1 MMMHPSDLVS
11 LKIQFAFKAYQLPYF
26 CCSFAG
32 VYSALGISEAITLL
46 GRDVFF
52 FIRLAVTAKFIHEDL
67 LKGVLQSPMQFFDT
81 HPLGRIINRFSSDMD
96 TFEQLIPWQLSDAI
110 WCFAEFIVTL
120 IMISYA
126 LPIFLT
132 VIVPIVLFFF
142 MVQRIYIVTSRQISL
157 AMPFKII
164 SLIAYI
170 CTLIC
175 TCINFREVLF

>member
-1 MMMHPSDLVS
+1 M
-11 LKIQFAFKAYQLPYF
+11 
-26 CCSFAG
+26 
-32 VYSALGISEAITLL
+32 GISEAITLL

-142 MVQRIYIVTSRQISL
+142 MVQRIYIVTSRQIKRLYSVSKSPIFSHFSETV
-157 AMPFKII
+157 AGAETIRAFKQNERFVRESEDKVMRNVQSYYPSMI
-164 SLIAYI
+164 S
-170 CTLIC
+170 
-175 TCINFREVLF
+175 NR